1 MIIPSIDIMDGQ
13 AVQLIG
19 GRERAL
25 EAGDPLTVAERFAVA
40 GDVAVI
46 ACLDGG
52 EESGYWTS
60 DITIVGAARGLL
72 AHLTG

>member
-1 MIIPSIDIMDGQ
+1 LPVEPAGGIDASKSDKLFNGP
-13 AVQLIG
+13 VFL
-19 GRERAL
+19 L
-25 EAGDPLTVAERFAVA
+25 LA

-46 ACLDGG
+46 ACLDG
-52 EESGYWTS
+52 EEASGYWTS